1 MLGHQKQY
9 GALKNDLKVGSL
21 AHTYLF
27 SGPKGIGKFTL
38 AKEFAREILG
48 LAKENLLESNIDISI
63 VCDNGDSLKI
73 EEIKKV
79 CASAVLSIQEK
90 YKIILIKNIERL
102 TNEAANAF
110 LKTLEEP
117 NQRVIFILTTSDFQK
132 VLDTIKSRARIL
144 NFQILSNEE
153 MKNFAQDFNLE
164 EKLLKKYLFWSA
176 GRPGKFFKFAHD
188 EEYASLYFEMEEKL
202 KKFFENKNLS
212 SLWMYLEELSKEKAD
227 VLEFLELWE
236 ILAKEKNPKFG
247 HFLYEAKIR
256 VQGNVNTRLL

>member
-110 LKTLEEP
+110 
-117 NQRVIFILTTSDFQK
+117 
-132 VLDTIKSRARIL
+132 
-144 NFQILSNEE
+144 
-153 MKNFAQDFNLE
+153 KNFRRAESKSNFYFN
-164 EKLLKKYLFWSA
+164 
-176 GRPGKFFKFAHD
+176 
-188 EEYASLYFEMEEKL
+188 
-202 KKFFENKNLS
+202 N
-212 SLWMYLEELSKEKAD
+212 
-227 VLEFLELWE
+227 
-236 ILAKEKNPKFG
+236 
-247 HFLYEAKIR
+247 
-256 VQGNVNTRLL
+256 Q